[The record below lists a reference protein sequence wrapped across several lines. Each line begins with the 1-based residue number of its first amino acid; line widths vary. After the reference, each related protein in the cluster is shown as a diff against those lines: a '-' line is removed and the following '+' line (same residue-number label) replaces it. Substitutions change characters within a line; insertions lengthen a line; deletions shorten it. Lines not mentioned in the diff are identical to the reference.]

1 MTNDSSWQDLY
12 RDAML
17 ELDEATLCSKIE
29 TARAAIRQAMEAL
42 VSEEGNVE
50 DKQVMTEA
58 LRNLQVLQRLEM
70 KMSTPAASHGK
81 PIAEA

>member
-70 KMSTPAASHGK
+70 TISAPAASHGK
-81 PIAEA
+81 PTAEA

>member
-17 ELDEATLCSKIE
+17 ELDEATLYSKIE

-42 VSEEGNVE
+42 VSEEGNAE

-70 KMSTPAASHGK
+70 KMSALAASDGK
-81 PIAEA
+81 PTAEA